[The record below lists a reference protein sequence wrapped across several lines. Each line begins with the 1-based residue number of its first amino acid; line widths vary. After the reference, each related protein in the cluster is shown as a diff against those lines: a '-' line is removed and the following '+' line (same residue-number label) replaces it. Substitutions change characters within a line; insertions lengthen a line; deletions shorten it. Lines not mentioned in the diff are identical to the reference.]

1 MEPILIGVGDTSYSI
16 WMATASDLDKPD
28 QMVILHDVE
37 IDLDDYRTLLLP
49 AGFITDCHSTP
60 ACIQFILPA
69 YDNKTNIAAISHDRL
84 YMDFECYVMAYP
96 ELKELSQDAARKYAD
111 GVYLELM
118 ERFNRGKWRNRVYYA
133 GVRLFGWWNWRK
145 FRKRNK
151 ISLGMPRNSIEADR
165 SGRAGVRSALIRR
178 LRTK

>member
-1 MEPILIGVGDTSYSI
+1 MEPILIGVGDTSYCI
-16 WMATASDLDKPD
+16 WMAMASDLDKPD

-37 IDLDDYRTLLLP
+37 VELADLRTLLLP
-49 AGFITDCHSTP
+49 TGFITDCHSTP
-60 ACIQFILPA
+60 ACIQFVLPA

-84 YMDFECYVMAYP
+84 YMDFESYLLEYP
-96 ELKELSQDAARKYAD
+96 ELSVLKESAARLYAD
-111 GVYLELM
+111 CVYLELM
-118 ERFNRGKWRNRVYYA
+118 ERFNQGKWRNRIYYR

-151 ISLGMPRNSIEADR
+151 ISLGMARNSIEADR
-165 SGRAGVRSALIRR
+165 PGQEPGRSGLFRR

>member
-60 ACIQFILPA
+60 AVIQFILPA

-84 YMDFECYVMAYP
+84 YMDFESYLLEYP
-96 ELKELSQDAARKYAD
+96 ELMALPVSAARLYAD
-111 GVYLELM
+111 KVYLELM
-118 ERFNRGKWRNRVYYA
+118 ERFNRGHWKNRVYYA

-151 ISLGMPRNSIEADR
+151 ISLGMPRNSIEADK
-165 SGRAGVRSALIRR
+165 SGRIWPATVSFRR

>member
-1 MEPILIGVGDTSYSI
+1 MEPILIGVGDTSYTI
-16 WMATASDLDKPD
+16 WIAMASDLAKPD

-37 IDLDDYRTLLLP
+37 VELADLRTLLLP
-49 AGFITDCHSTP
+49 GGFITDCHSTP

-84 YMDFECYVMAYP
+84 YMDFESYLLEYP
-96 ELKELSQDAARKYAD
+96 ELSVLKESAARLYAD

-118 ERFNRGKWRNRVYYA
+118 ERFNRGHWKNRIYYA

-145 FRKRNK
+145 FRKRNF
-151 ISLGMPRNSIEADR
+151 ISLARARNSIEADR
-165 SGRAGVRSALIRR
+165 AGRIRARSALIRR